1 MELGM
6 VMDLCNCS
14 NIVRDTHNITIL
26 FLVPYILPLILLPGL
41 LRIVGGFKIALGLLG
56 LWELNSLA
64 AWVTWVVGHIL
75 VLWLASRLS
84 SYSIGIWGLNFVS
97 EDCTKVVWNL
107 CCAILFTI
115 YVDRMC
121 LFISMGCAC
130 KVSLFWPECI
140 GVLSWNVVGITGLLG
155 ILSIAI
161 PFLVPYIPPPILL
174 PGLHILYEDCRIVLR
189 L

>member
-174 PGLHILYEDCRIVLR
+174 PGLHRLY
-189 L
+189 